1 MLMSDYINEFERLM
15 NKTKQY
21 GITMS
26 TYVLAYRLLKS
37 ANLSETHEQLARA
50 TTKELKYDET
60 QLQLKKIFGD
70 NDNSNSESQVQIK
83 MDQTKHQN
91 KEVYYGYNNTFSQ
104 HGKQSNRYLR
114 P

>member
-1 MLMSDYINEFERLM
+1 MSMSDYINEFERLL

-21 GITMS
+21 GTTMS
-26 TYVLAYRLLKS
+26 TDVLAYRLLKS

-50 TTKELKYDET
+50 TTKELKYDEM

-83 MDQTKHQN
+83 MELINQTKHQN

-104 HGKQSNRYLR
+104 RGKQSN
-114 P
+114 